1 MVTTHCKN
9 RRKKRVTSHKRI
21 EMKKKLTLVKL
32 WWRDEVVEHAETV
45 DIIKMTVVILLR
57 ILQAEDDRYA

>member
-1 MVTTHCKN
+1 
-9 RRKKRVTSHKRI
+9 
-21 EMKKKLTLVKL
+21 MKKKLTLVKL